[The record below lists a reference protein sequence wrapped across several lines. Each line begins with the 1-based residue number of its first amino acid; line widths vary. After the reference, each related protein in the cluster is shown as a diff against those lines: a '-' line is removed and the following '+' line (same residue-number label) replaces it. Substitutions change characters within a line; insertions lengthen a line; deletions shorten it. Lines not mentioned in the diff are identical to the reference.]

1 MIRSAYRLR
10 LMDSGDRRLLRQAL
24 PLVLVVRVA
33 LWVLPVRYLL
43 GRATRLSE
51 NARTTPTSPNPD
63 RVAWSVRAAARRVP
77 RATCLTQA
85 LTAQILLARH
95 GHRSRLHLGVARTP
109 DGVMAAHA
117 WVECGG
123 RVMVGGRSVDRYA
136 PFPGLE
142 NALER
147 REGVRS

>member
-1 MIRSAYRLR
+1 MIRSALTLR
-10 LMDSGDRRLLRQAL
+10 TMDGRDRRLLWQAL
-24 PLVLVVRVA
+24 PLVIAVRAA
-33 LWVLPVRYLL
+33 LWILPVRFLL
-43 GRATRLSE
+43 GRASRRAE
-51 NARTTPTSPNPD
+51 GACPTPTSFDPD

-85 LTAQILLARH
+85 VAAQILLARH
-95 GHRSRLHLGVARTP
+95 GHRSRLYLGVARCP

-123 RVMVGGRSVDRYA
+123 RLMVGGRSVDRYA
-136 PFPGLE
+136 RFPGLE
-142 NALER
+142 SASPR

>member
-24 PLVLVVRVA
+24 PLVLVARMA

-43 GRATRLSE
+43 GRAARLSE
-51 NARTTPTSPNPD
+51 DARPMPTFPDPD

-85 LTAQILLARH
+85 VAAQILLARH

-136 PFPGLE
+136 RFPGLE